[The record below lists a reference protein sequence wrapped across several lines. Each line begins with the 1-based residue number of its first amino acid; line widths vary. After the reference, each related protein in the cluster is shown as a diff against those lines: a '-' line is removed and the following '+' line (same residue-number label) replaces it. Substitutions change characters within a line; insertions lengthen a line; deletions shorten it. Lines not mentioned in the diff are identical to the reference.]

1 MPKKLYGVKL
11 TPAERQELEIVT
23 SRGEGQVHVFKR
35 ARVLLLADEG
45 FKDVE
50 IVVRAGVSRA
60 TIARL
65 RQRYGREG
73 AMGAIAEKARPGR
86 PSIFDG
92 QIRAKITALACSRP
106 PEGRSRWD
114 LRLLADKAVEL
125 AYVEDI
131 SHVTVGKMLKKT
143 SLRRTKSGNGV

>member
-11 TPAERQELEIVT
+11 TPAERQELEVVT
-23 SRGEGQVHVFKR
+23 SKGEGQVRVFKR

-65 RQRYGREG
+65 RQRYVREG
-73 AMGAIAEKARPGR
+73 AIGAIA
-86 PSIFDG
+86 
-92 QIRAKITALACSRP
+92 
-106 PEGRSRWD
+106 
-114 LRLLADKAVEL
+114 
-125 AYVEDI
+125 
-131 SHVTVGKMLKKT
+131 
-143 SLRRTKSGNGV
+143 

>member
-11 TPAERQELEIVT
+11 TSAERQELEIVT
-23 SRGEGQVHVFKR
+23 SKGEGQVRVFKR

-65 RQRYGREG
+65 RQRYVREG
-73 AMGAIAEKARPGR
+73 ATGAIAEKARPGR

-92 QIRAKITALACSRP
+92 ETRAKITALACSRP

-125 AYVEDI
+125 AYVEGI
-131 SHVTVGKMLKKT
+131 SHVTVRKMLKKT